1 MVFLYIGRGFCD
13 NRGMPKPTNPADA
26 TAPKQ
31 RKAALGRPF
40 QRGQSGN
47 PAGRPKGTRNK
58 LSENFIAA
66 LYADFEENGIQAIQ
80 DMRVER
86 PGDYVKVVASL
97 IPAQFQQVDED
108 GKVQT
113 LGVIALPVKGSK

>member
-1 MVFLYIGRGFCD
+1 MVFLYITGSFCD

-26 TAPKQ
+26 TEPKQ
-31 RKAALGRPF
+31 RKTALGKPF
-40 QRGQSGN
+40 QPGQSGN

-58 LSENFIAA
+58 LSENFVAA
-66 LYADFEENGIQAIQ
+66 LYADFEEHGIQAIQ
-80 DMRVER
+80 DMRVEK

-108 GKVQT
+108 GKVHA

>member
-1 MVFLYIGRGFCD
+1 MVNQSEPTGKKQKGAGKRLF
-13 NRGMPKPTNPADA
+13 KP
-26 TAPKQ
+26 
-31 RKAALGRPF
+31 
-40 QRGQSGN
+40 GQSGN

-58 LSENFIAA
+58 LSENFVAA
-66 LYADFEENGIQAIQ
+66 LYADFEEHGIRAIQ
-80 DMRVER
+80 DMRTEK

>member
-1 MVFLYIGRGFCD
+1 
-13 NRGMPKPTNPADA
+13 MPKPTNPADA

>member
-1 MVFLYIGRGFCD
+1 
-13 NRGMPKPTNPADA
+13 
-26 TAPKQ
+26 
-31 RKAALGRPF
+31 
-40 QRGQSGN
+40 
-47 PAGRPKGTRNK
+47 
-58 LSENFIAA
+58 
-66 LYADFEENGIQAIQ
+66 
-80 DMRVER
+80 MRVEK

>member
-1 MVFLYIGRGFCD
+1 
-13 NRGMPKPTNPADA
+13 MPDLPSSNGKKLGKQPQKRNATSFRHGQVANP
-26 TAPKQ
+26 
-31 RKAALGRPF
+31 
-40 QRGQSGN
+40 S
-47 PAGRPKGTRNK
+47 GRPKGTRNK

-66 LYADFEENGIQAIQ
+66 LYADFEEHGIKAIQ
-80 DMRVER
+80 DMRVEK

-113 LGVIALPVKGSK
+113 LGVIALPIKGSK

>member
-1 MVFLYIGRGFCD
+1 MA
-13 NRGMPKPTNPADA
+13 KPTEP
-26 TAPKQ
+26 TEKKQ
-31 RKAALGRPF
+31 RSNLKPF
-40 QRGQSGN
+40 KPGQSGN

-58 LSENFIAA
+58 LSENFVAA
-66 LYADFEENGIQAIQ
+66 LYADFEEHGIKAIQ
-80 DMRVER
+80 DMRVEK

>member
-1 MVFLYIGRGFCD
+1 MAKKVEPTTGKQLGGATGKGF
-13 NRGMPKPTNPADA
+13 
-26 TAPKQ
+26 
-31 RKAALGRPF
+31 RP
-40 QRGQSGN
+40 GQSGN

-58 LSENFIAA
+58 LSENFVAA
-66 LYADFEENGIQAIQ
+66 LYADFEEHGIRAIQ
-80 DMRVER
+80 DMRVEK